1 MPWRSGI
8 PDEPVKPM
16 KKKRHPSAEIAAKLR
31 QADAMRREGMPAGK
45 VAQALGI
52 SVMTYHRW
60 RKAREPLP
68 GTAAKARERALPRER
83 HERGWLEQ
91 LELENSRLRRLVADI
106 LLEKLQLE
114 ESPR

>member
-1 MPWRSGI
+1 
-8 PDEPVKPM
+8 M
-16 KKKRHPSAEIAAKLR
+16 KKKRHSSAEIAAKLR

-68 GTAAKARERALPRER
+68 GTAATARERALPRER
-83 HERGWLEQ
+83 HESGRLEQ

-114 ESPR
+114 ESLRKRV

>member
-1 MPWRSGI
+1 
-8 PDEPVKPM
+8 M
-16 KKKRHPSAEIAAKLR
+16 KKKRHSSAEIAAKLR

-68 GTAAKARERALPRER
+68 GTAATARERSIAKR
-83 HERGWLEQ
+83 Q
-91 LELENSRLRRLVADI
+91 LFTCSSDSAHAARRQTIPISCVMLNSSTTNNRRATT
-106 LLEKLQLE
+106 K
-114 ESPR
+114 

>member
-1 MPWRSGI
+1 
-8 PDEPVKPM
+8 M
-16 KKKRHPSAEIAAKLR
+16 KKKRHSSAEIAAKLR

-60 RKAREPLP
+60 RKAREPL
-68 GTAAKARERALPRER
+68 GTAATARERALPRER
-83 HERGWLEQ
+83 HESGRIEQ

-114 ESPR
+114 ESLRKRV